1 MFQGLDHV
9 GKAVRILA
17 SRNAML
23 NQRLYEAAREFSA
36 ALLRPEEWP
45 EDLLDK
51 AQDIHRKLTA
61 RGRIDQTIV
70 GMDVSAAAEVAEEI
84 LDLSVAISAASIHE
98 MKRQISQMP
107 TRRPARNRR
116 LDVTR
121 SIS

>member
-51 AQDIHRKLTA
+51 AQDIHQKLTA

-107 TRRPARNRR
+107 TRRPARTRR

>member
-61 RGRIDQTIV
+61 RGRIDKTIV
-70 GMDVSAAAEVAEEI
+70 AMDVSAAAEVAEEI

-107 TRRPARNRR
+107 TRRPSRNRR